1 MHAWGNV
8 LMGRMTSRVE
18 KGHLTWITIDISLF
32 ANAVKDERE
41 NLVDKI

>member
-1 MHAWGNV
+1 MHAWGTV

-32 ANAVKDERE
+32 ANAVKDESE